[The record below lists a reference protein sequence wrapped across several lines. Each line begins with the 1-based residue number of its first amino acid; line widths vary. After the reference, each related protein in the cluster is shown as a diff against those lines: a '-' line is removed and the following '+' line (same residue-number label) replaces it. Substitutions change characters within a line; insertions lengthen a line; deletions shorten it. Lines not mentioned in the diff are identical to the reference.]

1 MPARSRYWADE
12 YACPG
17 LASECPLDLTFQAM
31 LAIIAIIGWAGKG
44 ESVNT
49 VSISRLKNELSEYL
63 NRVAYG
69 GERIIVT
76 SRDRPKAVIIS
87 MADLERLEELE
98 DAQAARDALAAHQ
111 VGETVPWEQV
121 KAEMAGAERVPA

>member
-1 MPARSRYWADE
+1 
-12 YACPG
+12 
-17 LASECPLDLTFQAM
+17 
-31 LAIIAIIGWAGKG
+31 
-44 ESVNT
+44 VNT